1 MKYFKL
7 EYNSLNIK
15 ETGTQFQCVS
25 VEKLG
30 DIQNDSFPM
39 EGLVDFPFDLPIP
52 IMENKAKPTTILNVI
67 PINKD
72 FLILEDSFIDYLKKN
87 DVKGFQTWKLKV
99 KHKNEYYVN
108 YNLFFMNFPIQ
119 RDIIRFEDSDFYK
132 GKFSDYLFVGEKIN
146 IESYNDYLNILNRFK
161 NSADDFLKFKKI
173 GFDLSKLEIDMFRI
187 CNIPFEGY
195 FVSQKL
201 KESIEEQGF
210 TGFIFKEIEKLD
222 GRIKVIY

>member
-67 PINKD
+67 PINKGLLD
-72 FLILEDSFIDYLKKN
+72 IRR
-87 DVKGFQTWKLKV
+87 
-99 KHKNEYYVN
+99 
-108 YNLFFMNFPIQ
+108 FFH
-119 RDIIRFEDSDFYK
+119 R
-132 GKFSDYLFVGEKIN
+132 L
-146 IESYNDYLNILNRFK
+146 
-161 NSADDFLKFKKI
+161 FKK
-173 GFDLSKLEIDMFRI
+173 K
-187 CNIPFEGY
+187 
-195 FVSQKL
+195 
-201 KESIEEQGF
+201 
-210 TGFIFKEIEKLD
+210 
-222 GRIKVIY
+222 